1 MGSAAGFLAGAAGRL
16 AGRGVAKCAGGGVAA
31 TGTSLA
37 VMALADKMPED
48 ARRSAEYLAVPVFFG
63 AIGGLMTVGV
73 AAGGLV
79 GWGARSAAVA
89 ARRAARNGVGG

>member
-16 AGRGVAKCAGGGVAA
+16 AGRGVAKCAGGGVA
-31 TGTSLA
+31 
-37 VMALADKMPED
+37 ALADKMPED

-79 GWGARSAAVA
+79 GCGARSAAVA